1 MNNVMIG
8 ASGGDCSAP
17 NEEASCKR
25 IELLRPVERLCYEI
39 AHYLLGNAK
48 DAAAASE
55 EALLA
60 LYQQPLFVRTSD
72 EERRRMAREEAI
84 RCSLALSCCLQH
96 KEPVS
101 PTLV

>member
-1 MNNVMIG
+1 MNKMMSG
-8 ASGGDCSAP
+8 ASSDQFLLPS
-17 NEEASCKR
+17 EEAASLR
-25 IELLRPVERLCYEI
+25 IELLRPVEQLCYEI

-60 LYQQPLFVRTSD
+60 LYQQPRFVRTSD
-72 EERRRMAREEAI
+72 EERRRMARAEAI
-84 RCSLALSCCLQH
+84 RCSLALSCCLKH

-101 PTLV
+101 PTLI

>member
-1 MNNVMIG
+1 MNKMML
-8 ASGGDCSAP
+8 SAT
-17 NEEASCKR
+17 EEQILTPDEDATYKR
-25 IELLRPVERLCYEI
+25 IELLRPVEQLCYEI

-60 LYQQPLFVRTSD
+60 LYQQPRFVRTSE
-72 EERRRMAREEAI
+72 EERKRMARAEAI

-101 PTLV
+101 PTLI